1 MNYIRIVAAAFGI
14 HKKLLLYMTNKN
26 KFYCCYIEEADTDF
40 STWLQYQTFM
50 YHIKI
55 HDLMPSLK
63 CIFFFKMAYIL
74 LSLLFFQQENM
85 WPFSLVIHKLLPNV
99 IKSRFLWWFFFLLY
113 IKINFAWLMALGIQS
128 DYVLPIFGVMQTFP
142 KIEAMKKSET

>member
-1 MNYIRIVAAAFGI
+1 MPVPESQQNRRQQQNAPSFCPGPVMFRAILNPWSKRANNQEGSRCISNSQTSINYIRIIAAAFGI

-26 KFYCCYIEEADTDF
+26 KCYCCSIEEVDTDF

-55 HDLMPSLK
+55 HDLMLSFK
-63 CIFFFKMAYIL
+63 RIFFFKMAYIL

-85 WPFSLVIHKLLPNV
+85 
-99 IKSRFLWWFFFLLY
+99 
-113 IKINFAWLMALGIQS
+113 
-128 DYVLPIFGVMQTFP
+128 
-142 KIEAMKKSET
+142 